1 MNIYAATALAM
12 MLSSATLA
20 QDDSSPSADTHN
32 TLPFSDSQISTLFNR
47 GYQIFGGE
55 IGIIRI
61 ASRDA
66 PERIYFAKIGDYV
79 GSYRIDRVE
88 GTGDHSVVYLVRP
101 NETVEV
107 LSFTPSKPEQQKAE
121 QGVAPY
127 AAQGAASG
135 ER

>member
-12 MLSSATLA
+12 MLSSATMA
-20 QDDSSPSADTHN
+20 QDDSSPSPDIYT
-32 TLPFSDSQISTLFNR
+32 TLPFSDSQITNLFNR

-55 IGIIRI
+55 VGIIRI

-66 PERIYFAKIGDYV
+66 PERNYFAKIGDYV

-88 GTGDHSVVYLVRP
+88 GTGKQCVIYLTKS

-107 LSFTPSKPEQQKAE
+107 RAHTPSRAEKQKAE
-121 QGVAPY
+121 QPL
-127 AAQGAASG
+127 SP
-135 ER
+135 R